1 LGVHRT
7 SSTIGGNDYLDTSGV
22 STSGL
27 QRWLG
32 LARSLWIYRR
42 PGRLRGLRRLYRPFV
57 PVNGLVFDI
66 GAHLG
71 DRTRAFRRLGA
82 RVVAVEPQPEMMKWL
97 TRFHGRDEGLVLID
111 QAVGA
116 RPGRARL
123 ALSAA
128 HPSVASLNRAWR
140 EQVGRDNP
148 GFERV
153 RWSEEVEVDVTTL
166 DELIAE
172 HGLPDF
178 CKIDVEGHEAEV
190 LAGLSRP
197 LDALSVE
204 FVQSTLDMTRV
215 CVDRLEQLDAHVYN
229 AVAGEQRRMLWS
241 DWHDADQVIKW
252 LEAGADGIASGD
264 LYVRRAT
271 LAP

>member
-1 LGVHRT
+1 L
-7 SSTIGGNDYLDTSGV
+7 NEYLDTSDV

-27 QRWLG
+27 KRWLG

-42 PGRLRGLRRLYRPFV
+42 PGRLPGLIRLYRPFV
-57 PVNGLVFDI
+57 PENGLVFDI

-71 DRTRAFRRLGA
+71 DRTRAFRRLDA
-82 RVVAVEPQPEMMKWL
+82 RVVAVDPQPDMMKWL
-97 TRFHGRDEGLVLID
+97 TRFHGRDDGVVLID
-111 QAVGA
+111 KAVGA

-123 ALSAA
+123 ALSPA

-153 RWSEEVEVDVTTL
+153 RWSEDVEVEVTTL
-166 DELIAE
+166 EELIAE

-197 LDALSVE
+197 LNALSVE
-204 FVQSTLDMTRV
+204 FVQSTLDMTHV
-215 CVDRLEQLDAHVYN
+215 CVDRLEELDAYVYN

-241 DWHDADQVIKW
+241 DWREPGAVKEW
-252 LEAGADGIASGD
+252 LDAGADGIASGD
-264 LYVRRAT
+264 LYARRAT
-271 LAP
+271 LNA

>member
-1 LGVHRT
+1 MSV
-7 SSTIGGNDYLDTSGV
+7 
-22 STSGL
+22 SGL
-27 QRWLG
+27 ERWLG

-42 PGRLRGLRRLYRPFV
+42 PGRLRGLLRLYRPLV
-57 PVNGLVFDI
+57 PDNGLVFDI

-82 RVVAVEPQPEMMKWL
+82 RVIAVEPQPEMMKWL
-97 TRFHGRDEGLVLID
+97 ARFHGRDDGVVLTD
-111 QAVGA
+111 KALGA
-116 RPGRARL
+116 QPGRAGL

-197 LDALSVE
+197 IKALSVE
-204 FVQSTLDMTRV
+204 FVQSTLEMTRT
-215 CVDRLEQLDAHVYN
+215 CVERLEQLDTYVYN

-241 DWHDADQVIKW
+241 DWRNADQVNDW
-252 LEAGADGIASGD
+252 LAAGADGIASGD
-264 LYVRRAT
+264 LYARRAT
-271 LAP
+271 LPP